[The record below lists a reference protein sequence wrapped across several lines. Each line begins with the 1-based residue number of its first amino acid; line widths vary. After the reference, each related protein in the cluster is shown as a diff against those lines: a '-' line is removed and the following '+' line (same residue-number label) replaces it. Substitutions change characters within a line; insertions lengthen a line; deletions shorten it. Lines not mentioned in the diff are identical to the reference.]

1 MLRINSSEISV
12 TLSTTRVGFNSL
24 SFPSFGGD
32 SLFDPANV
40 TGSWITRNSFLT
52 WLASVRVRSMALAI

>member
-24 SFPSFGGD
+24 SFPSFGGTHF
-32 SLFDPANV
+32 LIPLMLLV
-40 TGSWITRNSFLT
+40 PGSPEI
-52 WLASVRVRSMALAI
+52 RS